1 MADERTAPIDVV
13 ASDDAP
19 QVLAAG
25 NADVAFAVFSMSS
38 RAADGDDDGYLEW
51 HMLDHLPEQY
61 RIDGLRLGQR
71 WFSTDAC
78 RAARA
83 ASEAPYD
90 AVDHVVGYLF
100 GGDVDPAVDIFFDL
114 GASLYRAGRMP
125 VALPRVQVGG
135 WEAVARAAAPRALAG
150 ADVVPWRPQRGVYL
164 IVESITDEGGADDPA
179 LDQLIEAP
187 GVAGVWRYRDGH
199 DRHRR
204 LDDCTGWELAVCYL
218 DDDPVKVAGWLGDR
232 LAARW
237 ADPAIT
243 PLLAAPF
250 EVVTPFSWEARLRS
264 R

>member
-1 MADERTAPIDVV
+1 VGSVRYENVV
-13 ASDDAP
+13 ASDDAAP
-19 QVLAAG
+19 VLVAG

-38 RAADGDDDGYLEW
+38 RAADGNDDGYLEW

-83 ASEAPYD
+83 ASAAPYD

-100 GGDVDPAVDIFFDL
+100 GGPVDPALDIFFDL
-114 GASLYRAGRMP
+114 GASLHRAGRMP

-135 WEAVARAAAPRALAG
+135 WEAVARTAAPRVLAG
-150 ADVVPWRPQRGVYL
+150 ADVIPWRPQRGVYL
-164 IVESITDEGGADDPA
+164 IVESGDIASGDIESGADG
-179 LDQLIEAP
+179 LEGLVGVP
-187 GVAGVWRYRDGH
+187 GVAGVWQYRDGH
-199 DRHRR
+199 THHPRFDPTNGLR
-204 LDDCTGWELAVCYL
+204 LAVCYL
-218 DDDPVKVAGWLGDR
+218 DDDPVEVAGRLAEP

-237 ADPAIT
+237 ADGTAT

-250 EVVTPFSWEARLRS
+250 DLVTPFSWELRE

>member
-1 MADERTAPIDVV
+1 METEPPV
-13 ASDDAP
+13 AEPSD
-19 QVLAAG
+19 QVPAVLGAG

-38 RAADGDDDGYLEW
+38 RAAGGDDDGYLEW

-71 WFSTDAC
+71 WFSTPEC

-83 ASEAPYD
+83 ASSAPYD
-90 AVDHVVGYLF
+90 DVDHVVGYLF
-100 GGDVDPAVDIFFDL
+100 GGPVDAALDVFFEL
-114 GASLYRAGRMP
+114 GGSLRRAGRMP

-135 WEAVARAAAPRALAG
+135 WEAVDRVAAPRVLAG

-164 IVESITDEGGADDPA
+164 IVEAISADVGAGLESLVDMA
-179 LDQLIEAP
+179 GVP

-199 DRHRR
+199 HRHIRF
-204 LDDCTGWELAVCYL
+204 DDTAGKELTVCYL
-218 DDDPVKVAGWLGDR
+218 DDDPVDVADR
-232 LAARW
+232 LVEPLADRW
-237 ADPAIT
+237 SDSRVT

-250 EVVTPFSWEARLRS
+250 EVVTPFSWQLRQ

>member
-1 MADERTAPIDVV
+1 MDVA
-13 ASDDAP
+13 ASDDVP
-19 QVLAAG
+19 DVLAAG

-83 ASEAPYD
+83 VSAPPYD

-100 GGDVDPAVDIFFDL
+100 GGPVDPALEIFFDL
-114 GASLYRAGRMP
+114 GATLHRAGRMP

-135 WEAVARAAAPRALAG
+135 WEAVTRVAAPRVLAG

-164 IVESITDEGGADDPA
+164 IVESCDEPADADPGLA
-179 LDQLIEAP
+179 QLVDVP
-187 GVAGVWRYRDGH
+187 GVAGVYQYRDGH
-199 DRHRR
+199 GHHPR
-204 LDDCTGWELAVCYL
+204 LDSCEGLRLAVCYL
-218 DDDPVKVAGWLGDR
+218 DDDPIDVARRLAVP

-237 ADPAIT
+237 RDPAIR

-250 EVVTPFSWEARLRS
+250 DVVTPFSWELGQR
-264 R
+264 

>member
-1 MADERTAPIDVV
+1 MVDGSPGPEPSDQV
-13 ASDDAP
+13 AA
-19 QVLAAG
+19 VLGAG
-25 NADVAFAVFSMSS
+25 HADVAFAVFSMSS

-71 WFSTDAC
+71 WFSTPGC

-83 ASEAPYD
+83 ASEPPYD

-100 GGDVDPAVDIFFDL
+100 GGPVDAALEIFFDL
-114 GASLYRAGRMP
+114 GATLGRAGRMP

-135 WEAVARAAAPRALAG
+135 WQAVDRTVAPRVLTG

-164 IVESITDEGGADDPA
+164 IIESSSGDAGRG
-179 LDQLIEAP
+179 LDSLVDVA

-199 DRHRR
+199 RHHPRFDATEG
-204 LDDCTGWELAVCYL
+204 LELTVCYL
-218 DDDPVKVAGWLGDR
+218 DGEPTDVARR
-232 LAARW
+232 LAGPLAQRW
-237 ADPAIT
+237 TDPAVT

-250 EVVTPFSWEARLRS
+250 EVVTPFSWELRAR
-264 R
+264 